1 MTAALPERR
10 CSKALGSQLL
20 LSLSVSKGKGGGCL
34 SGFVSMFAPGF
45 GLVQLANFLCVREP
59 GVRGQPSEMPERKF
73 KLKNQ
78 HEVNQLP
85 SFGLVTEKLMT
96 QDTSCRKQYLE

>member
-1 MTAALPERR
+1 MDACLVLAR
-10 CSKALGSQLL
+10 C
-20 LSLSVSKGKGGGCL
+20 
-34 SGFVSMFAPGF
+34 FFAPGF

-59 GVRGQPSEMPERKF
+59 GVRGQPNERPERKF

-78 HEVNQLP
+78 HEVNQLL

-96 QDTSCRKQYLE
+96 QDTGCSKQYLEWTYLRLHPPKLESDTEPTE